1 MSSCQGLCLRSGAQC
16 MTRGQSHTPG
26 NLDQWQQTLSSWQPA
41 TPASIR
47 SNIFSGQCEIFS
59 CADLDLGMGMMM
71 STADVYVL
79 PVLQTVTMT
88 MVLDHDTSVSMVTRE
103 LLSPHSSTAVMVTDI
118 PTLECR
124 APVTV
129 PPPTSVPGLYQVE
142 TVPWSPVFHLHHDWS
157 CCWHQTS
164 MIHSRVWSI
173 ELLHNWYSYKCCIKQ
188 NERREDVCLQYFA
201 WFNIFPLPYFV
212 FVNVYTYLN
221 QKCSLSVWT
230 V

>member
-1 MSSCQGLCLRSGAQC
+1 MRINFNSLVRFMNCKQMSILPWYEVSLLSMSLFFNWWVLVKDCVSGLVPNVWPVVSLTHLVTWTNVW
-16 MTRGQSHTPG
+16 TR
-26 NLDQWQQTLSSWQPA
+26 DQWQQTLSSWQPA
-41 TPASIR
+41 APASIR

-124 APVTV
+124 APVSV
-129 PPPTSVPGLYQVE
+129 PPPTSVSQV
-142 TVPWSPVFHLHHDWS
+142 
-157 CCWHQTS
+157 
-164 MIHSRVWSI
+164 
-173 ELLHNWYSYKCCIKQ
+173 CI
-188 NERREDVCLQYFA
+188 R
-201 WFNIFPLPYFV
+201 
-212 FVNVYTYLN
+212 
-221 QKCSLSVWT
+221 
-230 V
+230 